1 VKKSNDFPISL
12 EKSKLD
18 RIGQDEQDEKKQGFD
33 PNAINLKLVEL
44 VKYVHGSL
52 DPKPKIID
60 DFNEQYPECSKNSIE
75 RKLKECFVKDKRDED
90 PRHRYYATDELL
102 ASLSEQF
109 PNGKDNEELKA
120 LAQQRIQPILDEL
133 KQ

>member
-1 VKKSNDFPISL
+1 MKKSNDFPISL